1 VTDPTPDQE
10 AISTARA
17 LTAVLGGVQGEL
29 KAVNERQD
37 KADRFSH
44 RSRVII
50 VFTVIS
56 LLIDLAV
63 TGLFINNNVRLDHAT
78 AALHATTMQL
88 QRTRATV
95 AEFHQTIVAGCQ
107 AGNANKHGQILIW
120 SKLASLSPPPATTPP
135 SVAAQQ
141 EAKVQAFLAFVG
153 RVDAPRDCAAV
164 YKLPGGKP

>member
-1 VTDPTPDQE
+1 MTEPTPDQE

-37 KADRFSH
+37 KAERFSH

-50 VFTVIS
+50 VITVIS
-56 LLIDLAV
+56 LLIDLTV

-78 AALHATTMQL
+78 AALHATTMEL
-88 QRTRATV
+88 QHTRATV
-95 AEFHQTIVAGCQ
+95 AEVHQTLLAGCL
-107 AGNANKHGQILIW
+107 AGNQNKHGQVLIW
-120 SKLASLSPPPATTPP
+120 KKLASLTPPAASTPP
-135 SVAAQQ
+135 AVAAQQ
-141 EAKVQAFLAFVG
+141 EAKVQKFLAFVEQ
-153 RVDAPRDCAAV
+153 VDGPRNCAAA